1 LLQKELLRIWQGHRK
16 TVFFVTHSVDEA
28 IYLADRIVIM
38 TARPG
43 SVGEILS
50 VDMVRPRRRSDAA
63 FGKLAEDILQ
73 RLELEVMGLRN

>member
-1 LLQKELLRIWQGHRK
+1 
-16 TVFFVTHSVDEA
+16 
-28 IYLADRIVIM
+28 LADRIVIM

-43 SVGEILS
+43 SVREILS
-50 VDMVRPRRRSDAA
+50 VDMARPRRRSDAA